1 MGEKFSSALG
11 QLCSSAL
18 PYQKKGGTNVPPFC
32 CKLSTRSLRL
42 EVLLADFL
50 EVFRHAKV
58 QSHVRFVQALR
69 RCDDTTDRGA
79 VLDDH
84 IVHIGDKVLID
95 LGRELQPVEAIV
107 DLVRDGAVTLDLVL
121 DLLGLATER
130 GNDLLQRANFVER
143 ERDLNFHDLF
153 LLSKHNLKCILY
165 TLLHHYSIQLKIS
178 TFTKK
183 NRMWIYPYGYIQHC
197 AVS

>member
-18 PYQKKGGTNVPPFC
+18 PYQKKDGTFVPPFC
-32 CKLSTRSLRL
+32 CQLSTRSLRL

-50 EVFRHAKV
+50 EVFRHAKA

-84 IVHIGDKVLID
+84 IVHIGDEPLVD
-95 LGRELQPVEAIV
+95 LGRELQPVEAII
-107 DLVRDGAVTLDLVL
+107 DLVRYGAIALHLGG
-121 DLLGLATER
+121 DLLGLATEC
-130 GNDLLQRANFVER
+130 GNDLLQRVNFVE
-143 ERDLNFHDLF
+143 
-153 LLSKHNLKCILY
+153 
-165 TLLHHYSIQLKIS
+165 
-178 TFTKK
+178 
-183 NRMWIYPYGYIQHC
+183 
-197 AVS
+197 

>member
-18 PYQKKGGTNVPPFC
+18 PCQKKKMGRLSHPF
-32 CKLSTRSLRL
+32 LLSSTRSSLRFEVLLRHLL
-42 EVLLADFL
+42 EVLGHIKA
-50 EVFRHAKV
+50 

-95 LGRELQPVEAIV
+95 LGRELQPVEAII
-107 DLVRDGAVTLDLVL
+107 DLVRYSAIALHLGGDV
-121 DLLGLATER
+121 LGLATEC
-130 GNDLLQRANFVER
+130 GNDLLQRVNFVE
-143 ERDLNFHDLF
+143 
-153 LLSKHNLKCILY
+153 
-165 TLLHHYSIQLKIS
+165 
-178 TFTKK
+178 
-183 NRMWIYPYGYIQHC
+183 
-197 AVS
+197 